1 MTASF
6 DKLRMT
12 KMEANNSSTL
22 MGTAGG
28 TFLSIVP
35 NINSEDIAK
44 TIILASVGA
53 IVSFT
58 ISLLFKRMQKK
69 HKK

>member
-1 MTASF
+1 MTA
-6 DKLRMT
+6 
-12 KMEANNSSTL
+12 NNHTL

-35 NINSEDIAK
+35 NIQSEDIAK
-44 TIILASVGA
+44 TVILATVGA

-58 ISLLFKRMQKK
+58 ISLLLKSLNRK

>member
-1 MTASF
+1 MTA
-6 DKLRMT
+6 
-12 KMEANNSSTL
+12 NNHTL

-35 NINSEDIAK
+35 NINSEDIAR
-44 TIILASVGA
+44 TIVLATVGA

-58 ISLLFKRMQKK
+58 ISLLLKSLQKK
-69 HKK
+69 RKK

>member
-1 MTASF
+1 MQGSDT
-6 DKLRMT
+6 
-12 KMEANNSSTL
+12 TL

-35 NINSEDIAK
+35 NLHSSDVVK
-44 TIILASVGA
+44 TVILASVGA
-53 IVSFT
+53 IVSFI
-58 ISLLFKRMQKK
+58 ISLLLKIIIKK

>member
-1 MTASF
+1 MTA
-6 DKLRMT
+6 
-12 KMEANNSSTL
+12 NNHTL

-35 NINSEDIAK
+35 NIQSEDIAK
-44 TIILASVGA
+44 TVILATVGA
-53 IVSFT
+53 VVSFT
-58 ISLLFKRMQKK
+58 ISLLLKSLYKK

>member
-6 DKLRMT
+6 DKLRRTIAEMDN
-12 KMEANNSSTL
+12 KTL

-35 NINSEDIAK
+35 NLSSDDIAK
-44 TIILASVGA
+44 TVVLATVGA
-53 IVSFT
+53 VVSFT
-58 ISLLFKRMQKK
+58 ISLLLKSINKK

>member
-1 MTASF
+1 
-6 DKLRMT
+6 
-12 KMEANNSSTL
+12 

-28 TFLSIVP
+28 TFLSIIP
-35 NINSEDIAK
+35 NIQSADVLK
-44 TIILASVGA
+44 TVLLAAIGA

-58 ISLLFKRMQKK
+58 ISLVLKVIIKK

>member
-1 MTASF
+1 MTA
-6 DKLRMT
+6 
-12 KMEANNSSTL
+12 NNHTL

-28 TFLSIVP
+28 TFLSVLP
-35 NINSEDIAK
+35 NIHSEDIAK

-58 ISLLFKRMQKK
+58 ISLLLKSLQKK
-69 HKK
+69 RKK

>member
-1 MTASF
+1 MTA
-6 DKLRMT
+6 
-12 KMEANNSSTL
+12 NNHTL

-28 TFLSIVP
+28 TFLSMVP
-35 NINSEDIAK
+35 NIQSEDIAK
-44 TIILASVGA
+44 TIVLAIVGA

-58 ISLLFKRMQKK
+58 ISLLLKRLQRK

>member
-1 MTASF
+1 MTA
-6 DKLRMT
+6 D
-12 KMEANNSSTL
+12 NHTL

-35 NINSEDIAK
+35 NLSSDDIAK
-44 TIILASVGA
+44 TVILASVGA
-53 IVSFT
+53 VVSYT
-58 ISLLFKRMQKK
+58 ISLMLKSLNKK

>member
-1 MTASF
+1 MTG
-6 DKLRMT
+6 
-12 KMEANNSSTL
+12 NNPTL

-35 NINSEDIAK
+35 NIESEDIAK
-44 TIILASVGA
+44 TVILATIGA

-58 ISLLFKRMQKK
+58 ISLLLKSLNKK

>member
-1 MTASF
+1 MKASF
-6 DKLRMT
+6 DKLRKT
-12 KMEANNSSTL
+12 KTEMDNKTL

-35 NINSEDIAK
+35 NLSSDDIVK
-44 TIILASVGA
+44 TVVLATVGA
-53 IVSFT
+53 VVSYT
-58 ISLLFKRMQKK
+58 ISLLLKSINGK

>member
-1 MTASF
+1 MSS
-6 DKLRMT
+6 
-12 KMEANNSSTL
+12 NSHTI

-28 TFLSIVP
+28 TFLSIIP
-35 NINSEDIAK
+35 NIQSADVLK
-44 TIILASVGA
+44 TVLLAAIGA

-58 ISLLFKRMQKK
+58 ISLVLKTIIKK

>member
-1 MTASF
+1 
-6 DKLRMT
+6 
-12 KMEANNSSTL
+12 

-35 NINSEDIAK
+35 NIQSEDIAK
-44 TIILASVGA
+44 TVILATVGA

-58 ISLLFKRMQKK
+58 ISLLLKSLKK
-69 HKK
+69 KKKK